1 MPQRF
6 RLDRLCRIPYLCLLG
21 ACARHPQQPAPLAL
35 PNVGATEAAAW
46 ATGTVP
52 VGHRIIRFRWL
63 FNDGQ
68 ASVGGQGSAR
78 VAGPDSLR
86 FDIAGPWGIGGAA
99 AMVVGDEAR
108 WVRPPEIIAR
118 LIPSYPLM
126 WAMFGVMRPP
136 PPGARSQGIQE
147 GERLTLQWAQGT
159 DTVRYERQRTGSPA
173 LRTVWQRAGLTMG
186 VVETRLDADGAPVSA
201 RLTVPSAP
209 ARLDLTIVAD
219 SVVAVLPASVWDPPA
234 P

>member
-6 RLDRLCRIPYLCLLG
+6 RLDRVRLVPYLCLLA
-21 ACARHPQQPAPLAL
+21 ACTPAAAPPSPEAL
-35 PNVGATEAAAW
+35 PAVSYQDARRWAAA
-46 ATGTVP
+46 TVP
-52 VGHRIIRFRWL
+52 AGHQLVRFRWL

-78 VAGPDSLR
+78 IAGPDSMR
-86 FDIAGPWGIGGAA
+86 FDIAGPMGIGGAA
-99 AMVVGDEAR
+99 AMVIGDEAR

-136 PPGARSQGIQE
+136 PLGAASRGMQGKASTALE
-147 GERLTLQWAQGT
+147 WVQGA
-159 DTVRYERQRTGSPA
+159 DTVRYAWQSAGPGS
-173 LRTVWQRAGLTMG
+173 LRTQWQRAGITMG
-186 VVETRLDADGAPVSA
+186 VVETRLDAEGAPVSA
-201 RLTVPSAP
+201 RLTVPSVP

-219 SVVAVLPASVWDPPA
+219 SSVPAFPPSVWTPPA

>member
-1 MPQRF
+1 MPEQ
-6 RLDRLCRIPYLCLLG
+6 
-21 ACARHPQQPAPLAL
+21 L
-35 PNVGATEAAAW
+35 PVITHLEAAQWVAVT
-46 ATGTVP
+46 AP
-52 VGHRIIRFRWL
+52 DGHRVRRFRWL

-78 VAGPDSLR
+78 TAGPDSMR

-99 AMVVGDEAR
+99 AMVVGDQAR
-108 WVRPPEIIAR
+108 WVQPPDIIAR

-136 PPGARSQGIQE
+136 PPGARIRGTHGE
-147 GERLTLQWAQGT
+147 GGLLLEWASGV
-159 DTVRYERQRTGSPA
+159 DTVRYSRRTGSPGT
-173 LRTVWQRAGLTMG
+173 LRAEWQRSGVTMG
-186 VVETRLDADGAPVSA
+186 TVETRLDADGAPVSS
-201 RLTVPSAP
+201 RLTVPSVP

-219 SVVAVLPASVWDPPA
+219 SSALAFPPAVWTPPA

>member
-1 MPQRF
+1 
-6 RLDRLCRIPYLCLLG
+6 
-21 ACARHPQQPAPLAL
+21 
-35 PNVGATEAAAW
+35 V
-46 ATGTVP
+46 
-52 VGHRIIRFRWL
+52 IRFRWL

-78 VAGPDSLR
+78 MAGPDSMR

-99 AMVVGDEAR
+99 AVVVGEDAL
-108 WVRPPEIIAR
+108 WVRPPDIIAR

-136 PPGARSQGIQE
+136 PLGARIRGRSDDALTTLEWIE
-147 GERLTLQWAQGT
+147 GS
-159 DTVRYERQRTGSPA
+159 DTVRYRHRSAGPGTFWAE
-173 LRTVWQRAGLTMG
+173 WHRAGVTMG

-219 SVVAVLPASVWDPPA
+219 SSPARFPAALWAPPA